1 MKLILNPSTVPHQMR
16 DGLRGVGGQTI
27 FSTDFPQHPNKQEGT
42 ELLTFWSTSFSVEE
56 REHMALSSTPI
67 GKCSSH
73 AAPYTDLLFRVP
85 EPS

>member
-1 MKLILNPSTVPHQMR
+1 MKGHYCCHFR
-16 DGLRGVGGQTI
+16 LRKRATADEVEWHTGMAA
-27 FSTDFPQHPNKQEGT
+27 NKQEGT

-73 AAPYTDLLFRVP
+73 AAPYTDLLFGVP